1 MKKVFMSLMML
12 LAGFAAM
19 FAEDLPEITFK
30 TITHDFGTFP
40 EENGKVSCVF
50 EFTNTGKTDLV
61 LQKVRASCG
70 CTTPEWTKEPVKPGE
85 SGVVKATYNA
95 SGRPG
100 SFSKTITVTS
110 NAGEKRLS
118 IKGEVIPKAQKV
130 EDKYPHDFGGVRF
143 MKKNVYFNTV
153 FYPESKTEKIEVIN
167 NGDKDAKVTF
177 ANAPKSMT
185 IVCVPEVLKAGEK
198 GEISFSLNTK
208 DSNVWGA
215 FKESAT
221 VVVNGTAFNE
231 SQVNIFGN
239 VAENFSN
246 MTPEEKANAPVLS
259 VGNSISLGKIKTTAA
274 KTYEITFKNDGKSN
288 LIIRAI
294 NVDSKNVVVTFPPKP
309 IKPGK
314 EGAIRIKLNGAGL
327 KVGKYTQRM
336 TITSND
342 PNRSTFI
349 VNLNGEVE

>member
-1 MKKVFMSLMML
+1 MSMLML
-12 LAGFAAM
+12 LAGFVVT
-19 FAEDLPEITFK
+19 FAEDLPEITFE

-50 EFTNTGKTDLV
+50 EFTNTGKADLV

-85 SGVVKATYNA
+85 KGPVKATYNA

-100 SFSKTITVTS
+100 AFSKTITVTT

-130 EDKYPHDFGGVRF
+130 EDKYPHEFDGLRL

-167 NGDKDAKVTF
+167 NGDKDVKVTF
-177 ANAPKSMT
+177 QSAPKFIAISSPA
-185 IVCVPEVLKAGEK
+185 ILKPGEK
-198 GEISFSLNTK
+198 GEISFTLKSQ

-215 FKESAT
+215 FKETAIIE
-221 VVVNGTAFNE
+221 VNGKAFTENPI
-231 SQVNIFGN
+231 SLFGN
-239 VAENFSN
+239 IAENFSG
-246 MTPEEKANAPVLS
+246 MTAEEKANAPVLS
-259 VGNSISLGKIKTTAA
+259 LGNSVSLGKIKTTTA
-274 KTYEITFKNDGKSN
+274 KTYEITLKNDGKSN

-294 NVDSKNVVVTFPPKP
+294 NVDSKNITVTLPSKP
-309 IKPGK
+309 VKPGK
-314 EGAIRIKLNGAGL
+314 EAAIRVKVNGDGL
-327 KVGKYTQRM
+327 KIGKFTQRM
-336 TITSND
+336 TVTSND
-342 PNRSTFI
+342 PNRSTYI